1 MRATK
6 SWIAEYAALPESL
19 SGRELG
25 EALVRSGLEVE
36 SVESIGGD
44 VSGPV
49 VIGRVL
55 GFTDEPQ
62 KNGKV
67 IRWCH
72 VDAGPAHAPADA
84 PAPLVKGGVTE
95 PVVRDGAQFWPRGIV
110 CGAHNFAPEDLV
122 VVALP
127 GSELPGGFGIAS
139 RKTYGH
145 VSDGMICAEDELGLG
160 SDHDG
165 IIVLGDAD
173 PAGEP
178 WVIGAP
184 ALDAMGVVD
193 DVLEMPIT
201 SDMGYCLSVRGLAR
215 EAAQSLGVA
224 FTDVVALA
232 TPDAHADGHP
242 VRLESDAADL
252 FVALTVEGFDP
263 AAPSPDWL
271 RQRLAAAGM
280 RALSLS
286 VDVSNY
292 VMLETGQPNHCYDAD
307 ALSGPIV
314 VRNAAAGERLTTLD
328 DVDRALDPADLVIA
342 DDRGPIGLAG
352 LMGGEATELR
362 DTTTRIVIEAAHF
375 DPVTIARMSRRHKLS
390 SEASRRFE
398 RWVDPGAAYSAARR
412 VADLLI
418 ELGGGTLVAET
429 VVGAVAAMP
438 AQRIDGHLPER
449 VLGMP
454 VPVERVVDVLTASGV
469 AVTRDGD
476 ALALQPPT
484 WRFDLVD
491 PYDYVEEVGIKVGYD
506 QLPSVV
512 PAAPVGRGLTPAQTG
527 RRAVIRALATAGF
540 VEVLTF
546 PWASEADLDAL
557 GVPADDERRNAVKL
571 VNPLADTAPLL
582 RTTMLPG
589 LFAALQRNAS
599 RGADDQALAEVGS
612 VFFHVGDEPT
622 PAPGVAQRPSDA
634 ELAGI
639 AATLPRQP
647 RHLGA
652 VIAGA
657 WRPAGWEGPAQPAG
671 WQQALGLAELTA
683 RTAGVTLERRAATMA
698 PWHPGRCA
706 ALIVDGAVIGYAGE
720 LHPAVVKA
728 FSLPPRTVALE
739 LDLDALLAHVGGPG
753 SLPPVSGQPVA
764 KEDVALVVPESV
776 TAAEVEAA
784 IVAGAGE
791 LLESVR
797 LFDIYRGA
805 PVPEGHKSVAFALR
819 LRASDRTLTAEE
831 VNAAR
836 DAAVAA
842 ASAATGAQLRA
853 L

>member
-1 MRATK
+1 M
-6 SWIAEYAALPESL
+6 
-19 SGRELG
+19 
-25 EALVRSGLEVE
+25 
-36 SVESIGGD
+36 
-44 VSGPV
+44 
-49 VIGRVL
+49 
-55 GFTDEPQ
+55 
-62 KNGKV
+62 
-67 IRWCH
+67 
-72 VDAGPAHAPADA
+72 
-84 PAPLVKGGVTE
+84 
-95 PVVRDGAQFWPRGIV
+95 
-110 CGAHNFAPEDLV
+110 
-122 VVALP
+122 
-127 GSELPGGFGIAS
+127 
-139 RKTYGH
+139 
-145 VSDGMICAEDELGLG
+145 
-160 SDHDG
+160 
-165 IIVLGDAD
+165 
-173 PAGEP
+173 
-178 WVIGAP
+178 
-184 ALDAMGVVD
+184 
-193 DVLEMPIT
+193 
-201 SDMGYCLSVRGLAR
+201 
-215 EAAQSLGVA
+215 
-224 FTDVVALA
+224 
-232 TPDAHADGHP
+232 
-242 VRLESDAADL
+242 
-252 FVALTVEGFDP
+252 
-263 AAPSPDWL
+263 
-271 RQRLAAAGM
+271 
-280 RALSLS
+280 
-286 VDVSNY
+286 
-292 VMLETGQPNHCYDAD
+292 
-307 ALSGPIV
+307 
-314 VRNAAAGERLTTLD
+314 
-328 DVDRALDPADLVIA
+328 IA

-469 AVTRDGD
+469 AVTRQGD
-476 ALALQPPT
+476 TLALQPPT

-599 RGADDQALAEVGS
+599 RGADDLALAEVGS

-622 PAPGVAQRPSDA
+622 PAPGVAQRPTDA

-652 VIAGA
+652 VVAGA
-657 WRPAGWEGPAQPAG
+657 WRRAGWEGPAQPAG
-671 WQQALGLAELTA
+671 WQQALGLAELVA
-683 RTAGVTLERRAATMA
+683 RTAGVVLERRAASMA

-706 ALIVDGAVIGYAGE
+706 ALVVDGAVIGHAGE

-728 FSLPPRTVALE
+728 FSLPPRTAALE

-764 KEDVALVVPESV
+764 KEDVALVVPEAV
-776 TAAEVEAA
+776 TAAELEAA
-784 IVAGAGE
+784 IVAGAGD

-797 LFDIYRGA
+797 LFDIYRGV
-805 PVPEGHKSVAFALR
+805 PVPEGHKSMAFALR
-819 LRASDRTLTAEE
+819 FRASDRTLTAEE

-836 DAAVAA
+836 DAAVAR
-842 ASAATGAQLRA
+842 ATQELGAHQRA
-853 L
+853 V